1 MDEPDQV
8 KPLVITK
15 DLQTELGVMTG
26 IFLRGVVNSSLD
38 SYLNRLID
46 ASQLTFK
53 VDIKETKYRWV
64 QPITGVMYE
73 ISDPT
78 DDFSS
83 LLKSLYK
90 PSNLKLK
97 QFIKDQRTTLQP
109 IISTTYQDKTFT
121 PRYPNEYHNWIAY
134 LIYDNQIIAYYVD
147 STASLN
153 YLEIRQDF
161 RGSSLKE
168 HGLSTKSL
176 CSVFVGFVFSCI
188 FTNNLTS
195 SYKIDNAAGISGCL
209 CYTEAALINN
219 LTVKGYDKNK
229 TAYMLSNKNICLSET
244 TKDIQDIVI
253 TK

>member
-1 MDEPDQV
+1 MDEPEQV

-26 IFLRGVVNSSLD
+26 IFLRGMVNSRLD
-38 SYLNRLID
+38 SYLNSLIA

-53 VDIKETKYRWV
+53 VPILETKYRWI
-64 QPITGVMYE
+64 QPITGVIYD

-78 DDFSS
+78 DDFSV
-83 LLKSLYK
+83 LLKTLYK
-90 PSNLKLK
+90 SKNLTLSLK

-109 IISTTYQDKTFT
+109 IETTTYQDKTFT

-134 LIYDNQIIAYYVD
+134 LIYDNQVIAYYVD

-168 HGLSTKSL
+168 RGLSTKSL
-176 CSVFVGFVFSCI
+176 CSTFVGFVFSCV

-195 SYKIDNAAGISGCL
+195 SYKIDNAAGISGCF
-209 CYTEAALINN
+209 C
-219 LTVKGYDKNK
+219 
-229 TAYMLSNKNICLSET
+229 
-244 TKDIQDIVI
+244 
-253 TK
+253 